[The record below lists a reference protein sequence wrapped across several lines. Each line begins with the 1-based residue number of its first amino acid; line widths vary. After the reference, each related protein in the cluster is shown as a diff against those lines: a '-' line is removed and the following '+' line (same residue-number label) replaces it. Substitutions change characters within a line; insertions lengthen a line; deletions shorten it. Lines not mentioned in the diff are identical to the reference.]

1 MIIADQVNNHLANQR
16 GLQEF
21 SSNDKDGAKVLF
33 NSVLENSLIS
43 TNVDNDKNAEKKL
56 SPTNHRGGESEQAS
70 VTATS
75 KPDMRE
81 LVEAISGRSVEALYA
96 DPNVNWLDVSKQATE
111 LLYGVIGSGND
122 TRDWQKI
129 MNSKDVLSAARLETG
144 LMYEPKVDIL
154 SEYDSN
160 GEIIGQFAV
169 LKNKD
174 DTVLRSLS
182 VDPEQVEIELANFGA
197 NKNTV
202 PRNIESLIVVE
213 NFNDNLLQFF
223 KNYSEKTNSI
233 QEKAIKNASKSIEDR
248 LEQDIS
254 LEKYL

>member
-1 MIIADQVNNHLANQR
+1 MIIADPVNNHLANQR

-21 SSNDKDGAKVLF
+21 SSNDKGGTKALF

-43 TNVDNDKNAEKKL
+43 ANVDNDKNAEKKL
-56 SPTNHRGGESEQAS
+56 SPTNHSGGESEQAN
-70 VTATS
+70 VTATG

-129 MNSKDVLSAARLETG
+129 MNSKDVLSSARLETG

-160 GEIIGQFAV
+160 GEIVGQFAV

-182 VDPEQVEIELANFGA
+182 VNPEQVEIELANFGA
-197 NKNTV
+197 DKNTV
-202 PRNIESLIVVE
+202 PRNIENLIVVE
-213 NFNDNLLQFF
+213 NFNGGLLQFF

-233 QEKAIKNASKSIEDR
+233 QENTINYASKSIEDR